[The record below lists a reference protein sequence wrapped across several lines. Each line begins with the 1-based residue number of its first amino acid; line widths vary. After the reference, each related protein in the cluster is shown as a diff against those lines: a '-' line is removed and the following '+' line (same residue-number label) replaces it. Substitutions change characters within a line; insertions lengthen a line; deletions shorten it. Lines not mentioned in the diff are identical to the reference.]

1 MLKDRVEKYIEK
13 LKSEDLKVI
22 GLFIEEKEYSER
34 HQLITEDIE
43 INVKSSRF
51 EDAYIE
57 RSEKE
62 LENMIAEE
70 TSTFLNQPIAYLKE
84 HKNEFIYMESSWF
97 DIIGVDAV
105 SLEMDDLFGVY
116 DVMLGLKLQ
125 KKYDK
130 ALKTHLKEKLSGDEA
145 NFDLMFNAPDGLW
158 NLNFAL
164 NSVEGF
170 KEDMTLSDAYSL
182 IYSLLFKLV
191 ESVEEEK

>member
-1 MLKDRVEKYIEK
+1 VLRDRVEKYITN
-13 LKSEDLKVI
+13 LKNEDLKVI
-22 GLFIEEKEYSER
+22 KLYEEEKEYSER
-34 HQLITEDIE
+34 HQLISEDIE
-43 INVKSSRF
+43 LISKSTRF

-70 TSTFLNQPIAYLKE
+70 SSTFLNQPIDYLKQ
-84 HKNEFIYMESSWF
+84 HKNEFIYIESSWF

-130 ALKTHLKEKLSGDEA
+130 ALKANLKNQLAGDEA

-164 NSVEGF
+164 NYVEGF
-170 KEDMTLSDAYSL
+170 KEDMSLSEAYSL
-182 IYSLLFKLV
+182 IYAFLFKLV
-191 ESVEEEK
+191 EAVEEEK

>member
-1 MLKDRVEKYIEK
+1 MLKNRVEKYISN

-22 GLFIEEKEYSER
+22 ELFKEEKEYSER
-34 HQLITEDIE
+34 HQLISEDIQL
-43 INVKSSRF
+43 IVKRSRF

-70 TSTFLNQPIAYLKE
+70 TPTFLNQPIAYLKE
-84 HKNEFIYMESSWF
+84 HKNEFIYMESNWF
-97 DIIGVDAV
+97 DIIGVDAI
-105 SLEMDDLFGVY
+105 SLELDDLFGVY

-130 ALKTHLKEKLSGDEA
+130 ALKMHLKKDLSGDDA

-164 NSVEGF
+164 NYVDGF
-170 KEDMTLSDAYSL
+170 KEDMSLSDAYSL
-182 IYSLLFKLV
+182 IYEFLFKLV
-191 ESVEEEK
+191 KTVEEEE

>member
-1 MLKDRVEKYIEK
+1 VLRDRVEKYITN
-13 LKSEDLKVI
+13 LKNEDLKVI
-22 GLFIEEKEYSER
+22 KLYEEEKEYSER
-34 HQLITEDIE
+34 HQLISEDIE
-43 INVKSSRF
+43 LISKSTRF

-70 TSTFLNQPIAYLKE
+70 SSTFLNQPIDYLKH
-84 HKNEFIYMESSWF
+84 HKNEFIYIESSWF

-125 KKYDK
+125 KKYEK
-130 ALKTHLKEKLSGDEA
+130 ALKANLKNQLAGDEA

-164 NSVEGF
+164 NYVEGF
-170 KEDMTLSDAYSL
+170 KEDMSLSEAYSL
-182 IYSLLFKLV
+182 IYAFLFKLV
-191 ESVEEEK
+191 EAVEEEK